1 MIKYNRITFK
11 FWLKFLELFSYYVKI
26 YVYYIK
32 KIKYYDKYQMFFV
45 LKCFKLLKQFSIL
58 FKWWIN
64 ILPTM
69 CKYLKLK
76 NIISE

>member
-1 MIKYNRITFK
+1 MIKYDRIYFK
-11 FWLKFLELFSYYVKI
+11 FWLKLLGLFSFYIKI
-26 YVYYIK
+26 YAYNIK
-32 KIKYYDKYQMFFV
+32 KIKYYDKYQMFFM
-45 LKCFKLLKQFSIL
+45 LMCFRLLKQFSIL